1 MKSASNI
8 GRIACCRDA
17 YMRLYILF
25 IAASV
30 SFNVVAQKSTL
41 ADYDITWKTPGLNS
55 QGSMP
60 LGNGDIGINAW
71 VERNGDLLFYLSK
84 TDAWSENGQLLKL
97 GKIRVTLSP
106 KPLVDKSFVQKLKL
120 QHGEILV
127 SYGKTNIRLWID
139 ANHPV
144 VQVDVESPTP
154 LNVQVSM
161 ESWRKKHRPITGK
174 ESRVVWGIG
183 ESAFDPTCAGP
194 IFQEPD
200 TVVSGNK
207 NQIIWYHHNSYSI
220 WQENLELESL
230 GEYVKTNQDP
240 LLNRNFGALLQ
251 AKGMISK
258 SDTLLVSTKPSKL
271 FQIAI
276 IPLTSIGTSDA
287 WKNSLLKS
295 AAEISSIP
303 ARSRK
308 TAHENWWQQ
317 FWNRNYLYISS
328 KDQKTRQEAETVTQ
342 GYILQ
347 RFINAC
353 GGRGNSPI
361 KFNGTI
367 FTVDTYN
374 RDGEYRGFDADFRQ
388 WGGCYWWQN
397 TRLPYWTML
406 VSGDFE
412 MMKPLF
418 KMYFNTLPIRK
429 LATKKYYNHE
439 GAFYPETMNFWGTH
453 ASGDYGC
460 DRSGKPVG
468 YTNNP
473 YIRYYW
479 QGGLEMSLMMLDYYS
494 FTRNRSFA
502 GDTLVPFVSE
512 ILTFFDQHW
521 KRGNDGKILFSP
533 AMSLETWHRAVNPL
547 PEIVGIRAVAEKML
561 ALPAALTKET
571 QRKKWI
577 QLINDLPEIP
587 VRMVNNE
594 KVIAPAA
601 EFYEK
606 ANVENPELY
615 AVFPYRT
622 FGLGKPDLPLAKQTF
637 EIRIHKEN
645 SGWQQNSIQA
655 AYLGLT
661 NEARNMVV
669 ESFSTWDKQF
679 RFPAF
684 WGPNYDWTPDQ
695 DHGNVAMIA
704 LQRMLIQ
711 YDKDK
716 FDITPAWPK
725 EWDVIFK
732 VNGPDNTI
740 IEGVFQ
746 NGRMQKLNS
755 WRTPDNEK

>member
-1 MKSASNI
+1 MKKLPAILLLIFCCFRFSSEVQAQRRALPDYNI
-8 GRIACCRDA
+8 SWTA
-17 YMRLYILF
+17 
-25 IAASV
+25 
-30 SFNVVAQKSTL
+30 
-41 ADYDITWKTPGLNS
+41 PGLNS

-106 KPLVDKSFVQKLKL
+106 KPLVDKSFIQKLKL
-120 QHGEILV
+120 QQGEILV

-139 ANHPV
+139 AYHPV
-144 VQVDVESPTP
+144 VQVDVESTAAV
-154 LNVQVSM
+154 NVQVSY
-161 ESWRKKHRPITGK
+161 ESWRKTHRAITGK

-183 ESAFDPTCAGP
+183 ESAFDPGCASP

-200 TVVSGNK
+200 TVVSGDPNHV
-207 NQIIWYHHNSYSI
+207 IWYHHNSGSI
-220 WQENLELESL
+220 WKDNLELESL
-230 GEYVKTNQDP
+230 GEYVKTKNDP
-240 LLNRNFGALLQ
+240 LLNRNFGALIE
-251 AKGMISK
+251 AKGMVSK
-258 SDTLLVSTKPSKL
+258 SDTLLVSKIPLKQ
-271 FQIAI
+271 FQISI
-276 IPLTSIGTSDA
+276 IPLTSMGSSEV
-287 WKNSLLKS
+287 WKNSVLTT
-295 AAEISSIP
+295 AAEISRIP
-303 ARSRK
+303 VKSRK
-308 TAHENWWQQ
+308 AAHEQWWQE
-317 FWNRNYLYISS
+317 FWNRNYIFISS
-328 KDQKTRQEAETVTQ
+328 ADTAIRKQAETVTQ

-374 RDGEYRGFDADFRQ
+374 RDDEYRGLDADFRQ

-406 VSGDFE
+406 VSGDYE
-412 MMKPLF
+412 MMEPLF
-418 KMYFNTLPIRK
+418 KMYLSSLPLRK
-429 LATKKYYNHE
+429 LATKKYYNHG

-453 ASGDYGC
+453 ANGDYGC
-460 DRSGKPVG
+460 DRNGKPDG
-468 YTNNP
+468 YTHNP

-479 QGGLEMSLMMLDYYS
+479 QGGLEMSLIMLDYYS
-494 FTRNRSFA
+494 FTVSKDFA
-502 GDTLVPFVSE
+502 FNTLVPFVSE

-547 PEIVGIRAVAEKML
+547 PEIVGIRKVAEKML
-561 ALPAALTKET
+561 ALPVGLTTEA
-571 QRKKWI
+571 QRKQWTN
-577 QLINDLPEIP
+577 LIKDLPEIP
-587 VRMVNNE
+587 VRIVNNE
-594 KVIAPAA
+594 TVIAPAA
-601 EFYEK
+601 EFYDK

-622 FGLGKPDLPLAKQTF
+622 YGLGKPELELAKRTYA
-637 EIRIHKEN
+637 IRTHKDN

-669 ESFSTWDKQF
+669 ESFSTWDKHF

-684 WGPNYDWTPDQ
+684 WGPNYDWSPDQ

-711 YDKDK
+711 YENDKANMM
-716 FDITPAWPK
+716 PAWPK
-725 EWDVIFK
+725 EWDVNFR
-732 VNGPDNTI
+732 VNGPGNAI
-740 IEGVFQ
+740 IEGVFKNGKMQ
-746 NGRMQKLNS
+746 NVTTKQRGS
-755 WRTPDNEK
+755 HEP